1 MLKKILKAY
10 DYPIFFT
17 IIVLC
22 LFGLMMVYS
31 SSMITAVA
39 RYGVSADFFFQRQ
52 KVAFIIGIAAMLITM
67 FIPYQL
73 YKQPKFLAAIMAG
86 TGFLLVLVFFV
97 GHTAGNAQSWIEI
110 GPFKLQPAEVAKL
123 GVIIY
128 LSAIYSK
135 RQDRID
141 NIDKAVMPTM
151 IFLGA
156 ICFFIALQPDYGN
169 VVIILMIAGMILMS
183 SGMSLK
189 GLSKLGGVLVA
200 AFVLI
205 AILVIITGNFSTVV
219 SEKRMSRFEVL
230 SDPFKTEQNEG
241 FHLANS
247 LLAIGSGGVK
257 GLGLGQ
263 SIQKYGYLPESH
275 TDFIISII
283 SEELGFLGVAFV
295 LAGLGFIVLRG
306 FLLAA
311 RCKDAF
317 GSLLLIGI
325 SSMIGIQVMIN
336 LGGATGLIPITG
348 ITLPFIS
355 YGGSSLILLLG
366 SMGIYQNVVMKMNLK
381 KRNQEQ
387 ID

>member
-10 DYPIFFT
+10 DYPVFFT
-17 IIVLC
+17 VIVLC
-22 LFGLMMVYS
+22 LFGLLMVYS

-39 RYGVSADFFFQRQ
+39 RWGYSADHFYERQ
-52 KVAFIIGIAAMLITM
+52 KVAFVAAFLCMLVTM
-67 FIPYQL
+67 FFPYQL
-73 YKQPKFLAAIMAG
+73 YKHPR
-86 TGFLLVLVFFV
+86 FLLTMMGGTIGLLLLVFAF
-97 GHTAGNAQSWIEI
+97 GHSAGNARSWLAL
-110 GPFKLQPAEVAKL
+110 GGFNLQPAEVAKL
-123 GVIIY
+123 AVIIY

-135 RQDRID
+135 RQDKIN

-151 IFLGA
+151 IFLLT
-156 ICFFIALQPDYGN
+156 ICFFIAIQPDYGN
-169 VVIILMIAGMILMS
+169 VAIITAIAGTILMS
-183 SGMSLK
+183 SGMSMK
-189 GLSKLGGVLVA
+189 SLSKIASILALGVA
-200 AFVLI
+200 VIGLFVLI
-205 AILVIITGNFSTVV
+205 TGNYSTVV
-219 SEKRMSRFEVL
+219 SEERVSRFTGLKE
-230 SDPFKTEQNEG
+230 PFKTEQNEG
-241 FHLANS
+241 YHLANS

-283 SEELGFLGVAFV
+283 AEELGFFGVALV
-295 LAGLGFIVLRG
+295 LGGLGFIVLRG

-336 LGGATGLIPITG
+336 LGGATGLLPITG

-355 YGGSSLILLLG
+355 YGGSSLILLMG
-366 SMGIYQNVVMKMNLK
+366 SMGIYQNVIMKMNLK
-381 KRNQEQ
+381 KKESL
-387 ID
+387 

>member
-10 DYPIFFT
+10 DYPVFFT
-17 IIVLC
+17 VIVLC
-22 LFGLMMVYS
+22 LFGLIMVYS

-39 RYGVSADFFFQRQ
+39 RWGLADDHFYQRQ
-52 KVAFIIGIAAMLITM
+52 KIAFVISFAAMLLTM
-67 FIPYQL
+67 FFPYQL
-73 YKQPKFLAAIMAG
+73 YKHPRFLLAMMGGTCGLLLLVFLA
-86 TGFLLVLVFFV
+86 
-97 GHTAGNAQSWIEI
+97 GHTAGNAQSWLAL
-110 GPFKLQPAEVAKL
+110 GGFNLQPAEAAKL
-123 GVIIY
+123 AVIIY

-135 RQDRID
+135 RQDRIN

-151 IFLGA
+151 IFLST
-156 ICFFIALQPDYGN
+156 ICFFIAIQPDYGN
-169 VVIILMIAGMILMS
+169 VIIILLIAGTILIS

-189 GLSKLGGVLVA
+189 SLSKLVGIFGAAIALIGLLV
-200 AFVLI
+200 
-205 AILVIITGNFSTVV
+205 VISGNFSTVV
-219 SEKRMSRFEVL
+219 SEERVSRFTGLKE
-230 SDPFKTEQNEG
+230 PFKTEDDEG
-241 FHLANS
+241 YHLANS

-283 SEELGFLGVAFV
+283 AEELGFFGVAIV
-295 LAGLGFIVLRG
+295 IGGLGFIVLRG

-325 SSMIGIQVMIN
+325 SSMIGIQVLIN
-336 LGGATGLIPITG
+336 LGGATGLLPITG

-355 YGGSSLILLLG
+355 YGGSSLILLMA
-366 SMGIYQNVVMKMNLK
+366 SIGIYQNVIMKMNLK
-381 KRNQEQ
+381 SKQEEVK
-387 ID
+387 